1 MSSAEDKKLRVYKVV
16 LVGETGV
23 GKTNLITRYIY
34 NTFDQN
40 QVSTVSATYAKK
52 TIKRNDGNEII
63 LQIWDTAG
71 QESYRGLTQ
80 LFYRNAAGIIIVY
93 DITRKNTFEE
103 IKNYWLKQV
112 KENASKEAKI
122 AIVGNKN
129 DLFTKGEVDEEECR
143 AFAEKIG
150 AMFQLTSALNSNGV
164 DKLFE
169 DLADALSDNSQG
181 NKGNRI
187 ELNTRRRNNDK
198 RRFC

>member
-1 MSSAEDKKLRVYKVV
+1 MSSAEDKKLREYKVV

>member
-1 MSSAEDKKLRVYKVV
+1 MDLEEDSKINEYKIV
-16 LVGETGV
+16 LIGNNGV
-23 GKTNLITRYIY
+23 GKTHLLTRFLY
-34 NTFDQN
+34 NTFSYDQT
-40 QVSTVSATYAKK
+40 STLSATYATKK
-52 TIKRNDGNEII
+52 IKTYNDDEII

-103 IKNYWLKQV
+103 IKNYCLKQV

-122 AIVGNKN
+122 VIVGNKN

>member
-1 MSSAEDKKLRVYKVV
+1 MSSAEDKKLREYKVV

-122 AIVGNKN
+122 VIVGNKN

-187 ELNTRRRNNDK
+187 ELNTRRRNNDR

>member
-1 MSSAEDKKLRVYKVV
+1 MSSAEDKKLREYKVV

-187 ELNTRRRNNDK
+187 ELNTRRRNNDR